1 MSNLVDIMNELDYM
15 ALHMVE
21 VGILGID
28 KDKKPDSEKRK
39 DTKTTILEYA
49 VYNEFGTKHIPPRP
63 FMRTAIESN
72 ESAIEKFIDDRVEE
86 VTDGKIT
93 GRQAL
98 MQIGEYIRKLIVE
111 KIQEASK
118 WAEELSPKTIKIK
131 TKDGQKNRGIL
142 IDERFLLG
150 AIRYQITSKT
160 GKIVYLSDFQE
171 VRK

>member
-1 MSNLVDIMNELDYM
+1 MLEEMLTRECINLNLK
-15 ALHMVE
+15 A
-21 VGILGID
+21 
-28 KDKKPDSEKRK
+28 K
-39 DTKTTILEYA
+39 TK
-49 VYNEFGTKHIPPRP
+49 
-63 FMRTAIESN
+63 
-72 ESAIEKFIDDRVEE
+72 EE

-160 GKIVYLSDFQE
+160 GKTVYLSDFQE